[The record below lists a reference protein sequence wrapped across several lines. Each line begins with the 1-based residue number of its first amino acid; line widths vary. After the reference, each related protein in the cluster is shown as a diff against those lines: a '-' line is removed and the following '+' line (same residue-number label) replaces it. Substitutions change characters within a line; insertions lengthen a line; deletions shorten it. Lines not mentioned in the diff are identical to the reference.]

1 MNYLS
6 VPAIAVLMFICQA
19 LPAKGVIDSSSY
31 YPGAIDRYVD
41 VYQATDN
48 GIDLETAWSVYKN
61 GGFSPATKPVLNFG
75 IGSTPVWLALR
86 VKNPEEPAVLRH
98 LLFET
103 SWLDKIDIYFFRD
116 ERLIDS
122 QHAGDKQP
130 FSQRP
135 VDHRFFVF
143 SHEFAHGETVA
154 LIRVETPDP
163 MLLPIYFLDTEALND
178 RNILQAYSYGFV
190 YGVILAM
197 IAYNLMLFIGLRGNH
212 HLLYSIYLLFFL
224 LMNASYTGHGFQWLW
239 SDSPNWQQW
248 LNPVFMYTY
257 MASGL
262 MFATYFLNIRVS
274 FPLVSRIV
282 NGNCV
287 VLGVLLL
294 LSLLSAD
301 QTIALWVA
309 FTCAIPFTGFMLML
323 GIIAL
328 RANNRY
334 AKYFLLASI
343 SAICGAAM
351 TAAAVG
357 GMIPFNLIT
366 FRFIDIGMMLDA
378 ILLALA
384 LADRFNVIRQEKL
397 TAEKI
402 AGTDSLTGLNNR
414 RSFYKYVHPIWARS
428 LRNQSDASAIML
440 DIDHF
445 KSLNDHHGHATGDRV
460 LMQLAAALQKE
471 ARSGDILA
479 RWGGE
484 EFLIFLPDT
493 ELNHA
498 IGIAERMRKKIAA
511 LQIPLDH
518 QDKLSFTASFG
529 VAHVKA
535 INLSLDELIS
545 KADQQLYRA
554 KRQGRNCVCTELPD
568 LA

>member
-1 MNYLS
+1 MNHFFVLT
-6 VPAIAVLMFICQA
+6 ITVLMFICQA
-19 LPAKGVIDSSSY
+19 LPAKGAIDSTVHY
-31 YPGAIDRYVD
+31 TKAIDRHID
-41 VYQATDN
+41 VYRIADADVRTVW
-48 GIDLETAWSVYKN
+48 IAYKN
-61 GGFSPATKPVLNFG
+61 GEFSPAAKPVLNFG
-75 IGSTPVWLALR
+75 IGSSPVWLALR
-86 VKNPEEPAVLRH
+86 ISNPEKSAMLRH
-98 LLFET
+98 LLLET
-103 SWLDKIDIYFFRD
+103 SWLDKIDVYFFHD
-116 ERLIDS
+116 DRLIDS

-143 SHEFAHGETVA
+143 SHEFAQGETVA

-163 MLLPIYFLDTEALND
+163 MLLPIYFLDTEALDD

-197 IAYNLMLFIGLRGNH
+197 IAYNLMLFIGLRSNH
-212 HLLYSIYLLFFL
+212 HLLYSIYLLCFL

-239 SDSPNWQQW
+239 SGSPDWQQW

-262 MFATYFLNIRVS
+262 VFATYFLNIQAS

-282 NGNCV
+282 SGNCV

-294 LSLLSAD
+294 LSLFSAN
-301 QTIALWVA
+301 QTMALWIA
-309 FTCAIPFTGFMLML
+309 FIGAIPFTGFMIIL

-351 TAAAVG
+351 TAAAVWG
-357 GMIPFNLIT
+357 IIPFTLIT
-366 FRFIDIGMMLDA
+366 FRFIDIGMMIDA

-384 LADRFNVIRQEKL
+384 LADRFNAIRQEKL
-397 TAEKI
+397 IAERM
-402 AGTDSLTGLNNR
+402 AGIDSLTGMNNR
-414 RSFYKYVHPIWARS
+414 RSFYKYAYPIWSRG

-445 KSLNDHHGHATGDRV
+445 KSLNDHYGHAVGDRV

-493 ELNHA
+493 ELSHA
-498 IGIAERMRKKIAA
+498 IGIAERMRKKIAT
-511 LQIPLDH
+511 LQVPVDP
-518 QDKLSFTASFG
+518 QNKLSFTASFG

-554 KRQGRNCVCTELPD
+554 KRQGRNCVCTEQDDKLS
-568 LA
+568 